1 MAKRRAPGL
10 VNFVAVLAYHF
21 GLALPVVITQPG
33 ARILAVP
40 CRLSDD
46 VVNHWMDGST
56 LRRKK
61 AIVSTTE
68 ESEQASTDDGGP
80 LRTGL

>member
-1 MAKRRAPGL
+1 MQF
-10 VNFVAVLAYHF
+10 VNQDFSWKKGPLS
-21 GLALPVVITQPG
+21 LSS
-33 ARILAVP
+33 
-40 CRLSDD
+40 SDD

-68 ESEQASTDDGGP
+68 KSEQASTDDGGP